1 MSWRETDLAG
11 EVALLYSSTGPAS
24 AFGGSNMT
32 GIHKFNANA
41 AAEIAAITAALG
53 SDNTTHD
60 QTIQARSAVLT
71 AGEPNGLVAP
81 AAGWKS
87 RLGNDLILLV
97 NMAKGGGLNNSQI
110 ISAIDDAVG
119 VAHAPAVIDRPYA
132 SANASP
138 PVVGTVVSV
147 TTGNWT
153 GSPTSYAY
161 QWMRDGAA
169 ISGATATSYTLIAA
183 DVGGHQIAC
192 VVTATN
198 ATGSTAAPPSNAIS
212 T

>member
-1 MSWRETDLAG
+1 MYRETDLMN
-11 EVALLYSSTGPAS
+11 EVALLYCSTGPTS
-24 AFGGSNMT
+24 AFGGSNVT
-32 GIHKFNANA
+32 GVHKWNSNA

-60 QTIQARSAVLT
+60 QTIEARAAVLT
-71 AGEPNGLVAP
+71 VGAPNGIVAP
-81 AAGWKS
+81 TAGWKS

-97 NMAKGGGLNNSQI
+97 NAGKGGGLSNSQI

-119 VAHAPAVIDRPYA
+119 VAHAPAVIDIPYA

-138 PVVGTVVSV
+138 PIIGTVVSV
-147 TTGNWT
+147 TNGNWT
-153 GSPTSYAY
+153 GSPSSYAY
-161 QWMRDGAA
+161 QWKRDGATNL
-169 ISGATATSYTLIAA
+169 GTASNYTLVSA
-183 DVGGHQIAC
+183 DIGGHLITC

-198 ATGSTAAPPSNAIS
+198 ATGSQAAPPSNAIA

>member
-24 AFGGSNMT
+24 AFGGSNIT
-32 GIHKFNANA
+32 GIHKFNVNA

-53 SDNTTHD
+53 ADATVHD
-60 QTIQARSAVLT
+60 QTIEARAAVLT

-87 RLGNDLILLV
+87 RLGNDLILLI
-97 NMAKGGGLNNSQI
+97 NAAKGGNLSNSQI

-119 VAHAPAVIDRPYA
+119 VAHAPAVISTPYA
-132 SANASP
+132 SAGASP
-138 PVVGTVVSV
+138 PIVGTVVSV
-147 TTGNWT
+147 TNGTWT
-153 GSPTSYAY
+153 GAPTSYAY
-161 QWMRDGAA
+161 QWRRDGTN
-169 ISGATATSYTLIAA
+169 IVGATAASYTLIAA
-183 DVGGHQIAC
+183 DVGGHQITC